1 MALTV
6 DLSGSVTIVTGVTSG
21 IGAGVAEVFA
31 RAGSAV
37 VGCGRRGP
45 ESKEAAAFLEAA
57 ERNGVPA
64 EYVSC
69 DISDADGPGRV
80 VSAAADRF
88 GRIDFVVSNA
98 GRNVFTGIDESSL
111 TDWQECIDLNLR
123 SHWLLAREVAP
134 HLRAAADDP
143 RAPDGAGPVFMVN
156 TSNHAYAT
164 IPGCFPYNV
173 TKAGMTALV
182 QSLAIEWGPQVRAVG
197 VAPGFIETE
206 ANRDWFARFDDPQA
220 ERRRTEAMHPVG
232 RLGTPEEMG
241 ALFAFLASRY
251 AAFIT
256 GTTVLADGG
265 RGALMQDAMKDYG

>member
-1 MALTV
+1 MPLTV

-37 VGCGRRGP
+37 VGCGRRGS
-45 ESKEAAAFLEAA
+45 ESEEAAAFLEAA
-57 ERNGVPA
+57 ERRGASA

-69 DISDADGPGRV
+69 DISDTDGPAKV
-80 VSAAADRF
+80 VAAAADRF

-111 TDWQECIDLNLR
+111 GDWQECIDLNLR
-123 SHWLLAREVAP
+123 SHWLLAQAVAP
-134 HLRAAADDP
+134 HLRAAAKAP
-143 RAPDGAGPVFMVN
+143 VAPDGAGPVFMVN

-182 QSLAIEWGPQVRAVG
+182 QSLAIEWGPHVRAVG

-206 ANRDWFARFDDPQA
+206 ANGEWFARFEDPQE

-232 RLGTPEEMG
+232 RLGTPEEVG
-241 ALFAFLASRY
+241 ALFVFLASRY
-251 AAFIT
+251 AAFVT
-256 GTTVLADGG
+256 GTTILADGG
-265 RGALMQDAMKDYG
+265 RSALMQDGMKEFG